1 MKIKIDSKNIDKITA
16 ALDDVQ
22 GKANTRILFAGA
34 VSELANIAEEQLDH
48 LDMPKK
54 YRKGSTATYYV
65 AGLPS
70 VYKYRAETTRLDIER
85 GKSAWY
91 LVDVSRITIYPRE
104 KGVCRLQLTEQ
115 QLDLIMAEYKK
126 GIEL

>member
-1 MKIKIDSKNIDKITA
+1 MKIKIDGKNIDKITA
-16 ALDDVQ
+16 ELDAVQ
-22 GKANTRILFAGA
+22 GKANARILFAGA
-34 VSELANIAEEQLDH
+34 VSALANIAEEQLDR
-48 LDMPKK
+48 LDIAKK
-54 YRKGSTATYYV
+54 YRQGATVIFYE

-70 VYKYRAETTRLDIER
+70 AYKYRAETTRLDIER

-91 LVDVSRITIYPRE
+91 LVAVSRITIYPRE

>member
-16 ALDDVQ
+16 ALDEVQ
-22 GKANTRILFAGA
+22 GKANARILFAGA
-34 VSELANIAEEQLDH
+34 VSALAHIAEEQLDR
-48 LDMPKK
+48 LDIPKK
-54 YRKGSTATYYV
+54 YRQGATVIFYE

-70 VYKYRAETTRLDIER
+70 AYKYRAETTRLDIER

-91 LVDVSRITIYPRE
+91 LVGVSRITIYPRE
-104 KGVCRLQLTEQ
+104 KGICRLQLTEQ
-115 QLDLIMAEYKK
+115 QLNIIMAEYKK

>member
-16 ALDDVQ
+16 ELDAVQ
-22 GKANTRILFAGA
+22 GKANARIVFPRA
-34 VSELANIAEEQLDH
+34 VLDLASNAEEQLDR
-48 LDMPKK
+48 LDIAKK
-54 YRKGSTATYYV
+54 YRQGASAV
-65 AGLPS
+65 FFEAGLPS
-70 VYKYRAETTRLDIER
+70 AYKYRAETTRINIER

-91 LVDVSRITIYPRE
+91 LVDISRITIYPRE

>member
-1 MKIKIDSKNIDKITA
+1 MKIKIDSKNTDKIA
-16 ALDDVQ
+16 AELDAVQ
-22 GKANTRILFAGA
+22 GKANARILFAGA
-34 VSELANIAEEQLDH
+34 VSALANIAEEQLNR
-48 LDMPKK
+48 LDVAKK
-54 YRKGSTATYYV
+54 YRHGATVTYYE

-70 VYKYRAETTRLDIER
+70 AYKYKAETTRLDIER

-91 LVDVSRITIYPRE
+91 LVDVSRITIYPRQ
-104 KGVCRLQLTEQ
+104 KGVCRLQLTDQ